1 MIEAHAE
8 HDVMVRMLDGE
19 SLVDSLLSVE
29 LESAIIVG
37 GIGMVRDATLAY
49 WNGSE
54 YEEHIVKEPVEL
66 LAMQGT
72 IGRMDGK
79 PIAHCH
85 LTVARRDGSV
95 TGGHLVAATVANTAE
110 VALKKLPGI
119 ALERSIEAN
128 GLAGLRPRSLAD

>member
-1 MIEAHAE
+1 MIEAHGGSN
-8 HDVMVRMLDGE
+8 VMIRMLDGE
-19 SLVDSLLSVE
+19 SLVDGLLSVG
-29 LESAIIVG
+29 LESAIILG

-54 YEEHIVKEPVEL
+54 YEEHVVEEPAEL

-95 TGGHLVAATVANTAE
+95 TGGHLVSATVANTAE
-110 VALKKLPGI
+110 VALKRLQGI
-119 ALERSIEAN
+119 VLERKVEAS
-128 GLAGLRPRSLAD
+128 GLAGLQPRCTAD